1 MVNGDVGR
9 GWGKGCGKAL
19 VPQSAPLISAPTL
32 SLKNP
37 VEKKEPHSGVLA
49 GFLGSGGGKSGS
61 SIQLD
66 LKGLT
71 SHKVRCK
78 SAVFWQTERLLGV
91 FSTGTEKGGF
101 TGFSGI
107 DKFIQKRKGA

>member
-1 MVNGDVGR
+1 MEMLGG
-9 GWGKGCGKAL
+9 GGEKGCGEAL
-19 VPQSAPLISAPTL
+19 VPRSAPLISAPTL

-49 GFLGSGGGKSGS
+49 GFWGSGWGKSGS
-61 SIQLD
+61 YIHLD
-66 LKGLT
+66 LNGLT
-71 SHKVRCK
+71 SHKARCK
-78 SAVFWQTERLLGV
+78 SAVFWQTERLLGI

-107 DKFIQKRKGA
+107 DKFIRKRKRA